1 MARRTILII
10 DDVEFNRR
18 AAEGVLRDEYDLIQ
32 AGSAKEALAILEST
46 VPDLILLDIVMPE
59 MDGYEAIGVIK
70 SKNAWK

>member
-32 AGSAKEALAILEST
+32 AGSLRRHWQYLKVLSRILSCW
-46 VPDLILLDIVMPE
+46 I
-59 MDGYEAIGVIK
+59 
-70 SKNAWK
+70 S